1 MRRLYLGLGY
11 MCIALGM
18 IGIAL
23 PVLPTTPFI
32 LLAAWC
38 FSRSDPALAERLYGH
53 PRFGAMLRDWRD
65 QRAIS
70 RRAKIIALS
79 ALGGS
84 YALILWFAESHF
96 VPVVLAGIMGGVALY
111 IATRPVPRPH
121 SCNR

>member
-11 MCIALGM
+11 TCIALG
-18 IGIAL
+18 IVGIVL

-70 RRAKIIALS
+70 LRAKILALS
-79 ALGGS
+79 TLAAS
-84 YALILWFAESHF
+84 YALILWFAESRLM
-96 VPVVLAGIMGGVALY
+96 PVVLAAIMGGVALY
-111 IATRPVPRPH
+111 IATRPVPRPRP
-121 SCNR
+121 CNR